1 MPSTS
6 ALRVGA
12 TVSELDVNRWLL
24 KAAESL
30 KTLPRDEIGVTEVT
44 SPCLRK
50 SYYLRTRTSPPS
62 PAEFLKALGN
72 EVHLKLA
79 EVLRSEG
86 CEVEVSV
93 GLQLD
98 GFKLRGRVDA
108 LCPERDSEVVIEFK
122 TTNELPEEPY
132 QTHVLQVQAYLLM
145 LKLERGY
152 LVYLARSSGRV
163 RVFRVG
169 RDGRALKQ
177 LVERAEQYHKALVE
191 QRPPPPERGPWC
203 SGCPYTLSC
212 R

>member
-1 MPSTS
+1 M
-6 ALRVGA
+6 
-12 TVSELDVNRWLL
+12 VSELDVNRWLL

-30 KTLPRDEIGVTEVT
+30 KILLKDEITVTEVA

-50 SYYLRTRTSPPS
+50 SYYLRTRSSPPS
-62 PAEFLKALGN
+62 PAEFLKMLGN

-79 EVLRSEG
+79 EVLESEG
-86 CEVEVSV
+86 CDVEVSV
-93 GLQLD
+93 GLQLG

-108 LCPERDSEVVIEFK
+108 LCPEKDGEVVIEFK
-122 TTNELPEEPY
+122 SVNELPAEPY
-132 QTHVLQVQAYLLM
+132 QSHLLQLQAYLLM
-145 LKLERGY
+145 LKLELGY
-152 LVYLARSSGRV
+152 LVYLSRASGRV
-163 RVFRVG
+163 KVFKVG

-177 LVERAEQYHKALVE
+177 LVERARQYHKALAE

>member
-1 MPSTS
+1 
-6 ALRVGA
+6 VVA

-24 KAAESL
+24 KASESL
-30 KTLPRDEIGVTEVT
+30 KTLLRDELTVTEVA

-62 PAEFLKALGN
+62 PAEFLKMLGN

-79 EVLRSEG
+79 EVLESEG

-93 GLQLD
+93 GLQLG

-108 LCPERDSEVVIEFK
+108 LCPERDGEVVIEFK
-122 TTNELPEEPY
+122 SVNELPAEPY
-132 QTHVLQVQAYLLM
+132 QSHLLQLQAYLLM
-145 LKLERGY
+145 LKLELGY
-152 LVYLARSSGRV
+152 LVYLSRSSGRV
-163 RVFRVG
+163 KVFRVG
-169 RDGRALKQ
+169 RDSRALKQ
-177 LVERAEQYHKALVE
+177 LVERAKQYHKALAE
-191 QRPPPPERGPWC
+191 QMPPPPERGPWC